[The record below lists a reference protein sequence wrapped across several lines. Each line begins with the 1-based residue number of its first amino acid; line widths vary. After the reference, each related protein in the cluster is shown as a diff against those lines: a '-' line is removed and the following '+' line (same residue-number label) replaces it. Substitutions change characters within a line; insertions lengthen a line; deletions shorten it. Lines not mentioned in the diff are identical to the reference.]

1 MAKTFYQTLSTST
14 YYFLSPPCN
23 TKLLLHLLI
32 LAHIS
37 TSHFQERRNWPSINR
52 QYLVRYLI
60 LIVHPS
66 DEELLQIFQL
76 KQSLGLLLGFGLLN
90 DQANSRVLRRNE
102 TNVISAIL
110 RYGYIQNLH
119 KNLLLMSLPW
129 SLLVIRFSFN
139 PGLTKIIF
147 TLLRNDTSLCY

>member
-1 MAKTFYQTLSTST
+1 MTSPTEPRTFFRDFIPDSTILKG
-14 YYFLSPPCN
+14 YFIQI
-23 TKLLLHLLI
+23 KFWA
-32 LAHIS
+32 AHTGCI
-37 TSHFQERRNWPSINR
+37 FQEWEDDFESNSH
-52 QYLVRYLI
+52 I
-60 LIVHPS
+60 LTAS
-66 DEELLQIFQL
+66 RLKMGKLQ
-76 KQSLGLLLGFGLLN
+76 
-90 DQANSRVLRRNE
+90 NSRVLRRNE

-147 TLLRNDTSLCY
+147 TLLRNDTSLCYWNCSVNKWN